1 MVTVRD
7 LMSRDLVT
15 VSPELTLRDAVE
27 LLTERHIGGAPVVA
41 GSRLLGVFAASDALA
56 FEAVT
61 PGVPMERPEQ
71 LEAELEIPPEW
82 EVEGS
87 EPPAAFFTD
96 VWIDAGEDVAERFQH
111 SRPEWDALQEHTV
124 AEVMT
129 PSVYALPPD
138 TELADAAQHMLRHKI
153 HRVLVT
159 EAGKLTGIL
168 TTTDIVRAVAERR
181 VT

>member
-7 LMSRDLVT
+7 LMSTDVVT

-27 LLTERHIGGAPVVA
+27 LLTGRHIGGAPVVA
-41 GSRLLGVFAASDALA
+41 GSRLLGVFTASDALA

-96 VWIDAGEDVAERFQH
+96 MWADAGADVAERFQNA
-111 SRPEWDALQEHTV
+111 RPEWDALQEHTV

-129 PSVYALPPD
+129 SGVYAVPPE
-138 TELADAAQHMLRHKI
+138 TELADAARYMLRRSI
-153 HRVLVT
+153 HRVLVL
-159 EAGKLTGIL
+159 EGGKLAGIL
-168 TTTDIVRAVAERR
+168 TTTDVVRAVAERR

>member
-1 MVTVRD
+1 MVKVRD

-27 LLTERHIGGAPVVA
+27 LLTARHIGGAPVVA

-71 LEAELEIPPEW
+71 LESELEIPPEW

-96 VWIDAGEDVAERFQH
+96 MWIDTGEDVAERFQH

-129 PSVYALPPD
+129 PSVYAVSPE
-138 TELADAAQHMLRHKI
+138 TELAGAARRMLRLKI
-153 HRVLVT
+153 HRVLVL
-159 EAGKLTGIL
+159 EAGKLAGIL